1 MEYNDTQDMDNYQRS
16 EVSKMCWSHIDACLK
31 QIRDYN
37 LEKKRIITNVDAC
50 LKQMA
55 VYQL

>member
-1 MEYNDTQDMDNYQRS
+1 MDNYQRS
-16 EVSKMCWSHIDACLK
+16 EVSKMSWSRISDCLVK
-31 QIRDYN
+31 IRDYN

-50 LKQMA
+50 LKQFA